1 MIVQVGPPKL
11 PKPSAKKGKPETGKF
26 AVTSGMFAPVTS
38 EVGKGF
44 RAVLQTTVKGNK
56 GKKGKGKR

>member
-1 MIVQVGPPKL
+1 
-11 PKPSAKKGKPETGKF
+11 
-26 AVTSGMFAPVTS
+26 MFAPVTS